1 MSTLTLTGA
10 TDGSVL
16 KPGKELVVTFS
27 GSDSDMRYYAASI
40 KVGYELNDNKNVIL
54 VASKYGKVSS
64 RGSLLTLTAT
74 FTVPDIASDSILKVY
89 AKKGTK
95 SSSSNITEFE
105 ADNPTVTST
114 LLGTFTIQPDN
125 YAPTI
130 SGLDSD
136 LGEKTQPFSQ
146 NFIVDDKN
154 SNDTLS
160 VTTYID
166 STQISKFT
174 ASRNVNY
181 SVNLSNYWSSLESG
195 KHTIKIVCTDGKST
209 VIRNYT
215 FTKKVVNTPP
225 VISGYDENF
234 GEISSAFNIIY
245 NVNDIDSSNILTVTE
260 KINNTVIKTFT
271 AIRSLN
277 YTLDISNYWS
287 SLPNQNI
294 LTITVSDGIS
304 IATRTYRFVK
314 SITANNVP
322 TISGQNGNLGEQR
335 KVFSVNYTV
344 NDSDPGDSLD
354 VTVKIDDMVM
364 GLYPNVQKGILQ
376 TYTIDSESF
385 GKLTNGNHVLC
396 ISVSDG
402 KTYSN
407 RFYTFTKNA
416 QTTNETDN
424 IINTLN
430 TKKIDFKNNK
440 ELYLKCKQLDDIY
453 LNFEVYNDGS
463 PINVEGYFI
472 EIRAKNG
479 DNLLVISDEGIT
491 KNRNIVTIECSR
503 DITSKSGE
511 TVIELRF
518 SNADGKQKR
527 TFNILLDVESCIPD
541 NFDSKLVISA
551 LDKLDI
557 LVDKAVKMNEDLER
571 NINNFGD
578 QTEIIAGYEER
589 CKNMIK
595 DLETTMDG
603 LTVTLKD
610 IKSDIKKAED
620 LIKTLND
627 TEYLQHIKNEDIH
640 VTKSQKN
647 KWDNYDLKIKEIINI
662 LDNELF
668 KNSTVI
674 DDEGTEITDDEGN
687 IIIV

>member
-1 MSTLTLTGA
+1 M
-10 TDGSVL
+10 
-16 KPGKELVVTFS
+16 
-27 GSDSDMRYYAASI
+27 
-40 KVGYELNDNKNVIL
+40 
-54 VASKYGKVSS
+54 
-64 RGSLLTLTAT
+64 
-74 FTVPDIASDSILKVY
+74 
-89 AKKGTK
+89 
-95 SSSSNITEFE
+95 
-105 ADNPTVTST
+105 
-114 LLGTFTIQPDN
+114 
-125 YAPTI
+125 
-130 SGLDSD
+130 
-136 LGEKTQPFSQ
+136 
-146 NFIVDDKN
+146 
-154 SNDTLS
+154 
-160 VTTYID
+160 
-166 STQISKFT
+166 
-174 ASRNVNY
+174 
-181 SVNLSNYWSSLESG
+181 
-195 KHTIKIVCTDGKST
+195 
-209 VIRNYT
+209 
-215 FTKKVVNTPP
+215 
-225 VISGYDENF
+225 
-234 GEISSAFNIIY
+234 
-245 NVNDIDSSNILTVTE
+245 
-260 KINNTVIKTFT
+260 
-271 AIRSLN
+271 
-277 YTLDISNYWS
+277 
-287 SLPNQNI
+287 
-294 LTITVSDGIS
+294 
-304 IATRTYRFVK
+304 
-314 SITANNVP
+314 
-322 TISGQNGNLGEQR
+322 
-335 KVFSVNYTV
+335 
-344 NDSDPGDSLD
+344 
-354 VTVKIDDMVM
+354 
-364 GLYPNVQKGILQ
+364 
-376 TYTIDSESF
+376 
-385 GKLTNGNHVLC
+385 
-396 ISVSDG
+396 
-402 KTYSN
+402 
-407 RFYTFTKNA
+407 
-416 QTTNETDN
+416 
-424 IINTLN
+424 
-430 TKKIDFKNNK
+430 
-440 ELYLKCKQLDDIY
+440 
-453 LNFEVYNDGS
+453 YNDGS